1 MIKEALQYI
10 VGLGKAEEHMINGAC
25 YSDKPLHRID
35 TYYPKADAIEMHT
48 LTSLVDYIKSEVDEM
63 PPRMIVEVKSP
74 TEVELYSQLDPNR
87 DRESL
92 VVASARVPGFE
103 FDRFVEHEKFCINLQ
118 SKFIPSDDRELILK
132 FAGTVE
138 AGSVSEYGDDGVTQ
152 KATIKT
158 GLASKGDAIVPNPVC
173 LRPYRTFLEVEQ
185 PESAFVFR
193 MKQDSYGSVMCAIF
207 EADGGAWKMDATQAI
222 KEYLQRE
229 LDGMPQF
236 TVISYLTIILTRA
249 SGKWLCGADRMDSV

>member
-193 MKQDSYGSVMCAIF
+193 MKQDSYGSVMCAISRQT
-207 EADGGAWKMDATQAI
+207 AVHGRWM
-222 KEYLQRE
+222 QRR
-229 LDGMPQF
+229 QSKN
-236 TVISYLTIILTRA
+236 I
-249 SGKWLCGADRMDSV
+249 CSVSLMECRSLPLFHNRR